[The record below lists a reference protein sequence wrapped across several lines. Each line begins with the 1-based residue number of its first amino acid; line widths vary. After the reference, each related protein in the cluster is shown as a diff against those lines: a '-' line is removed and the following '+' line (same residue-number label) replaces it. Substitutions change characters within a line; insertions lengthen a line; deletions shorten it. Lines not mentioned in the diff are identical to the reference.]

1 VRESMGVPERVAVG
15 EAPPPPPLEADNDG
29 VGVPE
34 GVPEGVGL
42 RDRDDEAEA
51 PPKVL
56 LREGVA
62 VGVAPAEGV
71 AEGVAEK
78 VKILERVA
86 EPEGVP
92 VQVGVGVAV
101 WVFTMQ
107 AHKNNRKRR
116 MVIRR
121 IGMEQTYLLEEGVQ
135 VVLACLE
142 RGIQK
147 YQRP

>member
-1 VRESMGVPERVAVG
+1 MRVRESVPVGVPERVAVV
-15 EAPPPPPLEADNDG
+15 EAPPPPPLVADNDG

-62 VGVAPAEGV
+62 VGVVPAILEHV
-71 AEGVAEK
+71 AE
-78 VKILERVA
+78 R
-86 EPEGVP
+86 EGVP

-135 VVLACLE
+135 VVLACLV
-142 RGIQK
+142 RGIQNV
-147 YQRP
+147 